1 MTTQSARATETAAG
15 GGFSGVGA
23 DPDKI
28 VDRVGKLLAQ
38 AEGTDN
44 EHEAAA
50 FIERA
55 QQIATAYAVD
65 LELARTRQRDR
76 RAVGGEPLEQARL
89 QMGSRGQRG
98 NRHRVLL
105 YVAAAHAN
113 DVVVN
118 VATDSTWVLGFGH
131 RSDLAVVE
139 QLWASLALQMA
150 AAAQR
155 RLDAGEHRSENVAGT
170 TWRLYYY
177 DGYVQQISVRLQA
190 ARERAVAQ
198 VTARLEAERAAKRA
212 ADQASDHASD
222 HASAASGAADP
233 AVSAEVV
240 LLGKAK
246 RVRDFH
252 DQHST
257 ARGSWRGPASG
268 RTRTSW
274 SAQEAGERDGARADL
289 GDPGLPQRGQ
299 ITG

>member
-1 MTTQSARATETAAG
+1 MSTGAAQAG
-15 GGFSGVGA
+15 GGFAGAGA
-23 DPDKI
+23 DPDRV

-65 LELARTRQRDR
+65 LELARNRQRDR
-76 RAVGGEPLEQARL
+76 RKVGAEPLEQVRL
-89 QMGSRGQRG
+89 QVGSRGQHG

-105 YVAAAHAN
+105 YVAAAQAN

-155 RLDAGEHRSENVAGT
+155 RLDAGEHRAADVAGQ
-170 TWRLYYY
+170 TWRLSYY
-177 DGYVQQISVRLQA
+177 DGYAQQIALRLQA
-190 ARERAVAQ
+190 ARERALAQ
-198 VTARLEAERAAKRA
+198 VTARLAAER
-212 ADQASDHASD
+212 DGSVGSDGPGRP
-222 HASAASGAADP
+222 SAQL
-233 AVSAEVV
+233 V

-246 RVRDFH
+246 RVREFH

-257 ARGSWRGPASG
+257 ARGSWRGPAAG
-268 RTRTSW
+268 RTRISW
-274 SAQEAGERDGARADL
+274 AAQAAGERDGARADL
-289 GDPGLPQRGQ
+289 GDPGLPQRGR

>member
-1 MTTQSARATETAAG
+1 MTADPGTTGAGSTGAARS
-15 GGFSGVGA
+15 GFSGPGA
-23 DPDKI
+23 DPEKV

-65 LELARTRQRDR
+65 LELARNRQRDTR
-76 RAVGGEPLEQARL
+76 KVGGEPLEQVRL
-89 QMGSRGQRG
+89 QVGTRGQRG

-105 YVAAAHAN
+105 YVAVARAN

-155 RLDAGEHRSENVAGT
+155 RLDAGEHRAVDVPGL
-170 TWRLYYY
+170 TWRLSYY
-177 DGYVQQISVRLQA
+177 DGYVQQIAERLRA

-198 VTARLEAERAAKRA
+198 VAERLKVERAANG
-212 ADQASDHASD
+212 QVGEP
-222 HASAASGAADP
+222 SAQL
-233 AVSAEVV
+233 V

-246 RVRDFH
+246 RVQDFH
-252 DQHST
+252 AQHST
-257 ARGSWRGPASG
+257 ARGSWRGPAAG
-268 RTRTSW
+268 RTRSSW
-274 SAQEAGERDGARADL
+274 SAQAAGERDGARADL
-289 GDPGLPQRGQ
+289 GDPGLPQRGR